1 MTSLPKN
8 VSSVDV
14 HSSSSCS
21 KPIYVLSF
29 MKEKRRYLGECFPY
43 NKKQTVIS
51 SFQTAKERNV
61 FFDGQ

>member
-29 MKEKRRYLGECFPY
+29 MREKEIFRRMFSIQQKADSDQQLSNSKREKCF
-43 NKKQTVIS
+43 
-51 SFQTAKERNV
+51 F
-61 FFDGQ
+61 